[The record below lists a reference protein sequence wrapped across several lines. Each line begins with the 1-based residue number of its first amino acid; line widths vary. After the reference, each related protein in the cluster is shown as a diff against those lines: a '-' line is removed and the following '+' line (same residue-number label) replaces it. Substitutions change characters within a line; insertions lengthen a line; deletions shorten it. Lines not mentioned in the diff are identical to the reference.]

1 MKRSKE
7 KLTKMYTR
15 YKKLYKARSA
25 KSQASST
32 MLSKREFNIIYEDAR
47 EAKLGD
53 TVKAIVDDQF
63 YSRKQT
69 EKYRAGF
76 KEIID
81 EIKGSKTAITPVEEE
96 ILDLE
101 EIINSAKDFKMNIN
115 DIAAVMFNYKYII
128 GEDKFGEMISPK
140 EVII

>member
-1 MKRSKE
+1 
-7 KLTKMYTR
+7 MYVR
-15 YKKLYKARSA
+15 YKRLYRERST

-32 MLSKREFNIIYEDAR
+32 MLTKKEFNIIYEDAR
-47 EAKLGD
+47 EAKLND
-53 TVKAIVDDQF
+53 TVRAIVDDQF
-63 YSRKQT
+63 YSRKQS

-76 KEIID
+76 KEIIN
-81 EIKGSKTAITPVEEE
+81 EIKGSKTALTPVEKE

-115 DIAAVMFNYKYII
+115 DVAEVMFNYKYII
-128 GEDKFGEMISPK
+128 GDDKFGEMISPK

>member
-1 MKRSKE
+1 
-7 KLTKMYTR
+7 MYVR

-25 KSQASST
+25 KSQASSA
-32 MLSKREFNIIYEDAR
+32 MLTKKEFNIIYEDAR
-47 EAKLGD
+47 EAKLPD

-63 YSRKQT
+63 YSRKQA

-76 KEIID
+76 KEIIK
-81 EIKGSKTAITPVEEE
+81 EIKGSGTALTPVEEE

-101 EIINSAKDFKMNIN
+101 EIINSAKDFKMSIN
-115 DIAAVMFNYKYII
+115 DIAEVMFNYKYII
-128 GEDKFGEMISPK
+128 GDDKFGEMISPK